1 MSQRDYYEV
10 LGVDRGAEASHIK
23 AAFRKLALKH
33 HPDRNP
39 DNQDA
44 EERFKEVAE
53 AYDVLGDAD
62 KRSRY
67 DRFGHAGLQGAG
79 FGGASSVEDIF
90 SHFGDIF
97 GDIFG
102 SGRRSRSRSSR
113 GSDLRYDLQI
123 SLKEAVEGCSK
134 TISIPRIKPCDD
146 CHGSGL
152 RDGAAPS
159 TCPQCGG
166 RGQVSHSQ
174 GPFTFSMTCAHC
186 QGAGRTVGDRDRC
199 GRCSGAGREQIESS
213 VTAKVPAGVDTGT
226 RMRISGE
233 GEVGERGGGPGDLYI
248 VLVVEPHPSF
258 ERDGDDLHTEV
269 GVDVVTA
276 ALGGHVQVEL
286 VDGSNERVKLP
297 AGIQPDERVRIKG
310 RGVPHLHGSGRG
322 DLYAHVR
329 VRIPKKLN
337 RKQRRL
343 FEQLGDSGL
352 QPDER

>member
-1 MSQRDYYEV
+1 MSQQDYYEV
-10 LGVDRGAEASHIK
+10 LGVDRGAEAATIK
-23 AAFRKLALKH
+23 AAFRKLALQH

-39 DNQDA
+39 GDTAA

-53 AYDVLGDAD
+53 AYEVLSDTD

-67 DRFGHAGLQGAG
+67 DRFGHAGLQSAG
-79 FGGASSVEDIF
+79 FGGGSSVEDIF

-102 SGRRSRSRSSR
+102 AGRRGSSRSSR

-123 SLKEAVEGCSK
+123 SLREALEGCSR
-134 TISIPRIKPCDD
+134 TITIPRIQPCND

-152 RDGAAPS
+152 RDGASPS
-159 TCPQCGG
+159 TCNQCGG

-174 GPFTFSMTCAHC
+174 GPFTFSMTCSHC
-186 QGAGRTVGDRDRC
+186 QGAGRSVADGDRC
-199 GRCSGAGREQIESS
+199 GCCSGAGRQQVESK

-233 GEVGERGGGPGDLYI
+233 GEAGERGGGPGDLYI

-258 ERDGDDLHTEV
+258 ERDGDDLHSEV
-269 GVDVVTA
+269 EIDVITA
-276 ALGGHVQVEL
+276 ALGGHVQVQL
-286 VDGSNERVKLP
+286 VNETHERVKLP

-310 RGVPHLHGSGRG
+310 RGVPHLHGNGRG

-343 FEQLGDSGL
+343 FEELGNSGL
-352 QPDER
+352 RRDET